1 MANAQKYTRA
11 ACGHLAAHYERRKD
25 EKGEYVKF
33 GNQDIDPQKT
43 HLNYNLAPRR
53 GQTNRLYSTEN
64 DRSPYPQ
71 KGRCECHVFMGGYS
85 ARVPPP
91 QPKSSCKPRQRAS
104 RKAVFERSIAFS
116 ATATESRMS
125 YRRMSIR
132 TKKRRICFAF
142 SCRLQRT
149 SEGEKVSA
157 KEVITKNDLKTF
169 HTDLERYLDS
179 FRDWHFEVV
188 NEATKDGNKEI
199 AELKKQTAHEEVL
212 KAQQEALQARQR
224 ALQEQ
229 ESIKPLVEQKNALRG
244 EIEALQTEK
253 EVLTAAEVE
262 AIKGEKTLLGGLKGV
277 THKEFEAVKRTA
289 VAVESMTA
297 ERDQA
302 LARAERADLRAT
314 AAEAKVKTAYED
326 ANRQLQ
332 AKIRE
337 VEQDRPSMKAQ
348 MEIVQL
354 RKENQTL
361 KTENSSLRSKVADL
375 EATVRRLVQIIR
387 EKLPEVYAAIT
398 QPKRDR
404 QQPPQKQK
412 PKSRDL
418 ER

>member
-53 GQTNRLYSTEN
+53 GLEQI
-64 DRSPYPQ
+64 D
-71 KGRCECHVFMGGYS
+71 FI
-85 ARVPPP
+85 
-91 QPKSSCKPRQRAS
+91 RQR
-104 RKAVFERSIAFS
+104 
-116 ATATESRMS
+116 TTE
-125 YRRMSIR
+125 
-132 TKKRRICFAF
+132 
-142 SCRLQRT
+142 
-149 SEGEKVSA
+149 
-157 KEVITKNDLKTF
+157 
-169 HTDLERYLDS
+169 
-179 FRDWHFEVV
+179 
-188 NEATKDGNKEI
+188 
-199 AELKKQTAHEEVL
+199 
-212 KAQQEALQARQR
+212 AR
-224 ALQEQ
+224 
-229 ESIKPLVEQKNALRG
+229 IKPLVEQKNALRG

-361 KTENSSLRSKVADL
+361 KTENSSLRGKVADL

>member
-1 MANAQKYTRA
+1 M
-11 ACGHLAAHYERRKD
+11 
-25 EKGEYVKF
+25 
-33 GNQDIDPQKT
+33 
-43 HLNYNLAPRR
+43 
-53 GQTNRLYSTEN
+53 
-64 DRSPYPQ
+64 
-71 KGRCECHVFMGGYS
+71 
-85 ARVPPP
+85 
-91 QPKSSCKPRQRAS
+91 
-104 RKAVFERSIAFS
+104 
-116 ATATESRMS
+116 
-125 YRRMSIR
+125 
-132 TKKRRICFAF
+132 
-142 SCRLQRT
+142 
-149 SEGEKVSA
+149 
-157 KEVITKNDLKTF
+157 
-169 HTDLERYLDS
+169 
-179 FRDWHFEVV
+179 
-188 NEATKDGNKEI
+188 
-199 AELKKQTAHEEVL
+199 
-212 KAQQEALQARQR
+212 
-224 ALQEQ
+224 
-229 ESIKPLVEQKNALRG
+229 
-244 EIEALQTEK
+244 
-253 EVLTAAEVE
+253 TAAEVE

-361 KTENSSLRSKVADL
+361 KTENNTLCSKVADL
-375 EATVRRLVQIIR
+375 EAMVRRLGQIIR

-412 PKSRDL
+412 PKSRDF